1 MLQTTYDS
9 PLGQLTLLA
18 NEIHLLGLWYQ
29 NQAHFGAHYSLKTID
44 HGTSPILQQT
54 IRWLEDY
61 FNGHHPAIAPLPL
74 HPQTTPFRQQVYQ
87 ILTTIPY
94 GQTMSY
100 QQIADRLSEL
110 NSPKMGSARAVG
122 GAVGHNPI
130 GIIIPCH
137 RVIGS
142 NGSLIGYAGGLKRKR
157 QLLAFE
163 QRN

>member
-1 MLQTTYDS
+1 MLQTTYGS

-18 NEIHLLGLWYQ
+18 NETHLLGLWYQ
-29 NQAHFGAHYSLKTID
+29 DQAHFGADYSLKTID
-44 HGTSPILQQT
+44 HGTSPILQQA

-61 FNGHHPAIAPLPL
+61 FNGHHPAIEPLPL

-94 GQTMSY
+94 GQTMTY

-122 GAVGHNPI
+122 GAIGHNPI

-142 NGSLIGYAGGLKRKR
+142 NGSLTGYAGGLKRKR

-163 QRN
+163 QQN